1 MSELRRH
8 VGVVFQDFKLLP
20 RLTAKENVALALQV
34 GDLRVSDEE
43 ASERALDALEAVGL
57 GDRGDSFPQQLS
69 GGQQQR
75 VAVARAVV
83 GQPALLI
90 ADEPT
95 GNLDL
100 DTSWQMM
107 DLFGDIA
114 AFGTAV
120 LIATHN
126 VEIVTRLQRRVLTLV
141 QGRLVRD
148 QPAGRTGRMA
158 WLASSVEGHFPR
170 RRIAQVVVANVFRYL
185 FRGAA
190 RNWIRNIGS
199 TAPRS
204 SSMTLLLLLS
214 GVVGLVGF
222 ALHNLEQVE
231 ASQASLLHVYMR
243 DGATPV
249 TWTCYGIAFR
259 RTRESRASLM

>member
-1 MSELRRH
+1 VRAARPIVEFFGVTRAYGSRIALDDVSLALEPGELAFLVGPSGAGKTTLLKLINREIRPTRGEVWVDGIAAHTLKASQVARLRRR
-8 VGVVFQDFKLLP
+8 VGVVFQDYKLLP
-20 RLTAKENVALALQV
+20 RLTAKENIALALQV

-57 GDRGDSFPQQLS
+57 GDRGKAFPHQLS

-83 GQPALLI
+83 SQPALLV

-100 DTSWQMM
+100 ETSWEMM

-114 AFGTAV
+114 SFGTTV

-141 QGRLVRD
+141 DGRLVRD
-148 QPAGRTGRMA
+148 QPSGRTGRLA
-158 WLASSVEGHFPR
+158 WLASS
-170 RRIAQVVVANVFRYL
+170 
-185 FRGAA
+185 
-190 RNWIRNIGS
+190 
-199 TAPRS
+199 
-204 SSMTLLLLLS
+204 
-214 GVVGLVGF
+214 
-222 ALHNLEQVE
+222 
-231 ASQASLLHVYMR
+231 
-243 DGATPV
+243 
-249 TWTCYGIAFR
+249 
-259 RTRESRASLM
+259 

>member
-1 MSELRRH
+1 LRSIVEFIGVTRAYGSRHALDDVHLSLEAGELTFLVGPSGAGKTTLLKLINREIRPTRGEVWVDGIAAHTLKASRVAELRRR
-8 VGVVFQDFKLLP
+8 VGVVFQDYKLLP

-34 GDLRVSDEE
+34 SDLRVSDDE

-57 GDRGDSFPQQLS
+57 GDRGGAFPHQLS

-83 GQPALLI
+83 AQPPLLI

-95 GNLDL
+95 GNLDVE
-100 DTSWQMM
+100 TSWELM

-148 QPAGRTGRMA
+148 QPAGRTGRLA
-158 WLASSVEGHFPR
+158 WLASS
-170 RRIAQVVVANVFRYL
+170 
-185 FRGAA
+185 
-190 RNWIRNIGS
+190 
-199 TAPRS
+199 
-204 SSMTLLLLLS
+204 
-214 GVVGLVGF
+214 
-222 ALHNLEQVE
+222 
-231 ASQASLLHVYMR
+231 
-243 DGATPV
+243 
-249 TWTCYGIAFR
+249 
-259 RTRESRASLM
+259 